1 MMTRCSFMGQLQNPS
16 ILGDPHPY
24 QLQKHCLSSEA
35 SWPNIAAH
43 QPSKPNIRWFQL
55 GFITVK
61 TRAMPQRR
69 HYYPNPLEI
78 TKRTYGSIY
87 HKKKALW
94 KWLLCCV
101 QSGLTAAFVMETCQ
115 KQPLLLCSCVIPVI
129 LRLLQFVL
137 LSYSL
142 AKIALYVY
150 NLACAFSKPIH
161 LLMVSGVFLSFCQTT
176 PRCL

>member
-24 QLQKHCLSSEA
+24 QLKEHCLSSEA

-87 HKKKALW
+87 HKKSPLKMTPLLRPIRLDSCLCNGDMSKA
-94 KWLLCCV
+94 
-101 QSGLTAAFVMETCQ
+101 TAA
-115 KQPLLLCSCVIPVI
+115 S
-129 LRLLQFVL
+129 
-137 LSYSL
+137 
-142 AKIALYVY
+142 
-150 NLACAFSKPIH
+150 
-161 LLMVSGVFLSFCQTT
+161 LLMCDTSDTQTST
-176 PRCL
+176 VCFV

>member
-1 MMTRCSFMGQLQNPS
+1 MDQST
-16 ILGDPHPY
+16 I
-24 QLQKHCLSSEA
+24 
-35 SWPNIAAH
+35 
-43 QPSKPNIRWFQL
+43 
-55 GFITVK
+55 
-61 TRAMPQRR
+61 
-69 HYYPNPLEI
+69 
-78 TKRTYGSIY
+78 
-87 HKKKALW
+87 KKALW

-137 LSYSL
+137 FSYSL

-161 LLMVSGVFLSFCQTT
+161 LLMVSGSFFKFLPNYPQMFIKKDREWSKNNSNKVQVHTVRQACCEKAILNVQYISVSLDRYSIAFYSNYQK
-176 PRCL
+176 LHHN